1 MLCRP
6 PKLSEVKGLGRDLSS
21 RASYNQQQIFS
32 WLSHK
37 WLLLVL
43 RIPVPWGVCWKE
55 STEHTDSERR
65 VGWHEQYL
73 PIQATISTLLEFQ
86 RRLLTQSWASTLPYH
101 LPPHSSGSFVLFLH
115 HTPSRP
121 LTMALEMI
129 PPISPLFPHSFTL
142 AWRDW
147 TLGLW
152 TTTLFLLWALCP
164 CCSFSPFPTSITW
177 LTLLWPSGLCS
188 NVPSGRDYS
197 CPFSGV
203 PAPLPA
209 TLLPLPSVPLLIFI
223 ILRAV
228 SLPRFIYW
236 PIFGQFGQFGQIWS
250 IWSIWSFLPLKNF
263 RRACNLSTLH
273 NRAWNIVGTQ
283 FIFVK
288 SMNWQSYELQV
299 NLSIHTYI
307 CIHIF
312 LTATM

>member
-164 CCSFSPFPTSITW
+164 CCSFSLKVFSNIYHMAHSIVAFRSLFKRPLW
-177 LTLLWPSGLCS
+177 EGLFLPLLWSTSSSACYPSAFTLC
-188 NVPSGRDYS
+188 
-197 CPFSGV
+197 
-203 PAPLPA
+203 PLA
-209 TLLPLPSVPLLIFI
+209 HLHYLESSFLTKVYLLAHF
-223 ILRAV
+223 
-228 SLPRFIYW
+228 
-236 PIFGQFGQFGQIWS
+236 WS
-250 IWSIWSFLPLKNF
+250 IWSVWS
-263 RRACNLSTLH
+263 NL
-273 NRAWNIVGTQ
+273 
-283 FIFVK
+283 
-288 SMNWQSYELQV
+288 V
-299 NLSIHTYI
+299 NLVNLVFSPTKK
-307 CIHIF
+307 
-312 LTATM
+312 LQEGM